1 MGEIFFE
8 GEYLDGLKTGKA
20 KQYYSNDKLEFE
32 DEYLNGL
39 RYGKGKEYYNN
50 DQLRFEG

>member
-1 MGEIFFE
+1 M
-8 GEYLDGLKTGKA
+8 DGLKTGKA